1 MYCLTPPASVSWTG
15 ELYSRKLELNW
26 NLPSPRLRIETR
38 LEGGGEGGEGV
49 SVRKREEGD
58 N

>member
-38 LEGGGEGGEGV
+38 LEGGEGGEGGFFQD
-49 SVRKREEGD
+49 KRRR
-58 N
+58 